1 MYISEL
7 INKID
12 IKISANG
19 HVIAAAND
27 EIERLKLVKQSIQT
41 MCLHK
46 HKDGSDAFT
55 EYGTTHNR
63 SLQRCAI
70 CQMEVT
76 V

>member
-1 MYISEL
+1 MNVSEL
-7 INKID
+7 ISKID
-12 IKISANG
+12 IKISANN
-19 HVIAAAND
+19 HVINEAND
-27 EIERLKLVKQSIQT
+27 VIGRLQLVKQSIQT
-41 MCLHK
+41 MCMHK

-55 EYGTTHNR
+55 EYGKTHNR